1 MATQKTR
8 IGVPIS
14 RMINEV
20 TGLIDLDWTSFFV
33 KIASVPQVYTVAA
46 LPAKA
51 KVGDLAYASDCRVF
65 NGAGTRE
72 GAGAG
77 TGGLVTY
84 NGSHWTVSGTNAVA
98 AA

>member
-1 MATQKTR
+1 MTTQKTR

-14 RMINEV
+14 RMINDV

-33 KIASVPQVYTVAA
+33 KLASVPQVYTVAT
-46 LPAKA
+46 LPTKA
-51 KVGDLAYASDCRVF
+51 KVGDLAYASDCRVY
-65 NGAGTRE
+65 NGTGTRE

-84 NGSHWTVSGTNAVA
+84 SGSVWRVIGTNVTA

>member
-14 RMINEV
+14 RMINDV

-33 KIASVPQVYTVAA
+33 KLASVPQVYTVAT

-84 NGSHWTVSGTNAVA
+84 SGSVWRIVGTNVSA